1 MAAENTSKVCEAHP
15 MTGGDGPNSY
25 AKNFTL
31 QRGGLDVSKELVRKA
46 IAEKLDGEILHS
58 NTFRIADL
66 GCSVGP
72 NTFLAIENI
81 LEGVEFKYKS
91 QGMNS
96 QFPEFHV
103 FFNDHTSNDFN
114 MLFKTLP
121 QNRRYYAAGVP
132 GSFYGRLFPDA
143 SIHLAHSSYAIQW
156 LSRVPKAVVDSKSPA
171 WNKGRIHYSNST
183 DEVIRSYE
191 TQYTEDMKCFLQ
203 DRAQEIVYGGLMVL
217 TFPVRPDGTPHS
229 DAPTNVIFQLLGSS
243 LMDLVRK
250 GVVKEEKV
258 DSFNI
263 PVYTMSP
270 QELVAV
276 VEQNG
281 CFSMEI
287 MVDMPL
293 LLVHDPILMAQLR
306 ASHLRAGMRED
317 LKHQFGEEVLDELFD
332 VYRKKCE
339 EHASAVDPGKTVNLV
354 VVLRRKGD

>member
-1 MAAENTSKVCEAHP
+1 MAAENSSKVCEAHP
-15 MTGGDGPNSY
+15 MTGGDGPYSY
-25 AKNFTL
+25 AKNSTL
-31 QRGGLDVSKELVRKA
+31 QRDGLDVSKELVRKA
-46 IAEKLDGEILHS
+46 IAEKLDVEILPS

-72 NTFLAIENI
+72 NTFLAVENI
-81 LEGVEFKYKS
+81 LEGVEFKYQS

-96 QFPEFHV
+96 QIPEFHV

-143 SIHLAHSSYAIQW
+143 SIHLAHSSYAIHW
-156 LSRVPKAVVDSKSPA
+156 LFRVPKAVVDSKSPA

-183 DEVIRSYE
+183 DEVIRAYE
-191 TQYTEDMKCFLQ
+191 TQYTEDMECFLQ
-203 DRAQEIVYGGLMVL
+203 DRAKEIVYGGLMVL

-229 DAPTNVIFQLLGSS
+229 DSSTNVMAQLLGSS

-258 DSFNI
+258 DSFNV

-270 QELVAV
+270 QEFAAV

-287 MVDMPL
+287 MVGLPST
-293 LLVHDPILMAQLR
+293 LVHDPILIAQVV
-306 ASHLRAGMRED
+306 ASTIRAGMGED

-332 VYRKKCE
+332 LFRKKCE
-339 EHASAVDPGKTVNLV
+339 EHTSALDPGKGVILL
-354 VVLRRKGD
+354 VVLRRKAD